1 MKNIKKI
8 IRKYAA
14 MLLATIMV
22 FGVMGVVTYATE
34 DDPVVTVYFTKHN
47 FTSGGYDFEEQEPIY
62 SYYIGTSP
70 APTYASRFSDD
81 LFAVPVH
88 INQINTSVTKQVY
101 NSNYSGSLNALD
113 VIIAA
118 LQSEGRIVHGGW
130 DSYNQPAGGYITDFD
145 DDGSTDY
152 YGYVIYPDDISG
164 EDFYLYTGT
173 NWQFAYN
180 TSVNGTLVESN
191 TYGTNVTN
199 LFDGMVI
206 VFDLSYYSMY
216 YPVNP

>member
-1 MKNIKKI
+1 MKKI
-8 IRKYAA
+8 KIKRFTAV
-14 MLLATIMV
+14 LLAVIMM
-22 FGVMGVVTYATE
+22 FGVMGITAYASE

-47 FTSGGYDFEEQEPIY
+47 FTSGGYDFEEGEPIY

-70 APTYASRFSDD
+70 APTYQTRFSDD
-81 LFAVPVH
+81 LFSVQVH
-88 INQINTSVTKQVY
+88 INQINLTDTRSVY
-101 NSNYSGSLNALD
+101 NSGYTGAKNALD

-118 LQSEGRIVHGGW
+118 LQSESRVVHGGW
-130 DSYNQPAGGYITDFD
+130 DLYSDPQGGYITGFD

-180 TSVNGTLVESN
+180 TSVNGTLVESD